1 MPILKARGI
10 QYWESLET
18 GKKKIHFYKRDLID
32 KAIM

>member
-18 GKKKIHFYKRDLID
+18 GKKIHFYKRDLME